1 MLRRLARLALVL
13 VLLSGWNAG
22 LLHPLKHTDEAGRLV
37 HLHGGGNPAG
47 TAADKLCDVLGGLPC
62 LPAVSPS
69 GAPDLASRPVPDASV
84 TIVSG
89 GEAPPFF
96 AQGPPALL

>member
-1 MLRRLARLALVL
+1 MLRRLARLVLVL
-13 VLLSGWNAG
+13 VLLSGWTAG

-47 TAADKLCDVLGGLPC
+47 AAADKLCDVLGALPC
-62 LPAVSPS
+62 LPADSPPS
-69 GAPDLASRPVPDASV
+69 AQDLGSRALTDASA
-84 TIVSG
+84 TFTSG

>member
-1 MLRRLARLALVL
+1 MLRWVARLALVL
-13 VLLSGWNAG
+13 VLLSGWTEG
-22 LLHPLKHTDEAGRLV
+22 LLHPLEHTDEAGRLV

-62 LPAVSPS
+62 LPAHATL
-69 GAPDLASRPVPDASV
+69 GAPPAASRSIPGAST
-84 TIVSG
+84 TIAPG
-89 GEAPPFF
+89 GEPPPFL